1 MVKKIKRGATRK
13 PVRRERQAVA
23 WQQVFRH
30 VVVVVALVMVITSSV
45 YLQQD
50 DTLPIVHVTVE
61 GEFIHVDKA
70 VLVAAVSPYVRGSFM
85 SIDVAGIRA
94 AGEALPW
101 VKQIQVRRVWPDS
114 LHLIVEEQVAVAQ
127 WGDKALINIKGETFY
142 SPKAAF
148 PKGLAVLQGPQNSH
162 AVVTKRY
169 QQMSKVLDDNN
180 LTIKN
185 LSMDE
190 RRAWSITLSNGMKV
204 VLGRA
209 DSEQRFKR
217 FVRVFQSGLNQFES
231 QIAEM
236 DMRYTN
242 GLSVIWKQG
251 QKPDFNGTV

>member
-1 MVKKIKRGATRK
+1 MVKRTKRGATRK
-13 PVRRERQAVA
+13 PVRRERQPIV

-30 VVVVVALVMVITSSV
+30 VVVIVTLVMVVTGSV

-50 DTLPIVHVTVE
+50 DTLPIMHVTVE

-70 VLVAAVSPYVRGSFM
+70 VLVAAVSPYARGSFL
-85 SIDVAGIRA
+85 SIDVAGIRI
-94 AGEALPW
+94 AGEKLPW

-114 LHLIVEEQVAVAQ
+114 LHLIVEEQVAVAR
-127 WGDKALINIKGETFY
+127 WGDKALVNLKGEIFF
-142 SPKAAF
+142 SPKAIF
-148 PKGLAVLQGPQNSH
+148 PKDMAVLQGPKNSH
-162 AVVTKRY
+162 EVVTKRY
-169 QQMSKVLDDNN
+169 QKMTDVLDNNN

-204 VLGRA
+204 ILGRA

-217 FVRVFQSGLNQFES
+217 FVKVYQSGLNQFES

>member
-1 MVKKIKRGATRK
+1 MAKITKRGATRK
-13 PVRRERQAVA
+13 PVRKERQPVA
-23 WQQVFRH
+23 WQQIIRH
-30 VVVVVALVMVITSSV
+30 VVVLVAVVTVISASV

-61 GEFIHVDKA
+61 GEFVHVDKA
-70 VLVAAVSPYVRGSFM
+70 VLVAAVSPYARGSFV
-85 SIDVAGIRA
+85 SVDVAAIRS

-101 VKQIQVRRVWPDS
+101 VKQMQVRRVWPDS
-114 LHLIVEEQVAVAQ
+114 LHLIVEEQVAVAR
-127 WGDKALINIKGETFY
+127 WGDKALVNIKGEIFS
-142 SPKAAF
+142 SPNATV
-148 PKGLAVLQGPQNSH
+148 PEGLAILQGPQNSQ

-169 QQMSKVLDDNN
+169 QQMTTELEKND
-180 LTIKN
+180 LTIKR
-185 LSMDE
+185 LSMDK
-190 RRAWSITLSNGMKV
+190 RRAWSITLSNGIKV

-217 FVRVFQSGLNQFES
+217 FVRVYQSGLHQFES